1 MKIAITGHTNGIGK
15 SIFDEL
21 ASNSKDSP
29 NMHDVIGFSLSTGY
43 NISIPEDRARI
54 IEESSDCSVFINNA
68 FDYSKW
74 PTEENTDSQCLMAE
88 EIFASGEGQEKFI
101 INIGSRINDFRT
113 FEPEYKSIYAKQ
125 KKRLDDFY
133 LEHSHAKPY
142 IITVRPGSTDTRVLQ
157 NETVEKLQ
165 PADIAKVI
173 RFILE
178 NKNNFLIRTI
188 TMGKIND

>member
-21 ASNSKDSP
+21 S
-29 NMHDVIGFSLSTGY
+29 MHDVIGFSVSTGY
-43 NISIPEDRARI
+43 NISLPEDRARI

-88 EIFASGEGQEKFI
+88 ELFESWRWQDKFI
-101 INIGSRINDFRT
+101 INISSRINDFKT
-113 FEPEYKSIYAKQ
+113 FENEYKTIYAKQ

-133 LEHSHAKPY
+133 LEHSSERPY
-142 IITVRPGSTDTRVLQ
+142 IITVRPGSTDTRIIQ
-157 NETVEKLQ
+157 HENVEKLQ
-165 PADIAKVI
+165 PEDVAKVV

-178 NKNNFLIRTI
+178 NKDNFLIRTI
-188 TMGKIND
+188 TVGKIND